1 MKKKTEDILV
11 ADKITCEYEEDGK
24 VCGENI
30 ENEHYQYRSM
40 GFCQKHYNQNGDDL
54 WEEFLMT
61 REACR

>member
-1 MKKKTEDILV
+1 ME
-11 ADKITCEYEEDGK
+11 DKITCEYVEDGK

-40 GFCQKHYNQNGDDL
+40 GFCQKHYNQNADDV